1 MDLFINKLVES
12 KPYKVIISNKTNK
25 ENEFNKIVITLKL
38 IKNAPMYQI
47 EKFTETQAFHVNIN
61 ETDLNVRAKAIKL
74 LEENIG
80 VNLCDFGLSN
90 VIPKEQVT
98 KEI

>member
-1 MDLFINKLVES
+1 MLENYFHKQ
-12 KPYKVIISNKTNK
+12 K
-25 ENEFNKIVITLKL
+25 NEFGPLTSHYIQKL
-38 IKNAPMYQI
+38 
-47 EKFTETQAFHVNIN
+47 NIN